1 MKVSDLPIIFVENP
15 TSRAYLKVL
24 MDKNIFDTDI
34 IYLNQTYSIGFLE
47 RLNFKTINH
56 YPIHFLKIK
65 EIKHLMDQIEDF
77 FGLDRSFLKNM
88 YDFKN
93 IKHFDNIFKLNSS
106 SINSEETISFLNRHK
121 GTCYLNTGKEIL
133 KNVFHTNKS
142 FFHIHPGYL
151 PQVKGADGSL
161 HSIDKFNEVGC
172 SFFKMNR
179 KIDDGKILNRIKL
192 DFNHLDFK
200 NLNNYSVKDL
210 YRIWFSFFDPA
221 LRAYMFKN
229 LIESNQ
235 DLNDLKLHKSYDD
248 EESNYY
254 SFMSEDRKQNIFSK
268 IFKNT
273 L

>member
-24 MDKNIFDTDI
+24 MDKNFFDTEI

-47 RLNFKTINH
+47 KLNFRTINH

-65 EIKHLMDQIEDF
+65 EIKYLIDQIEDF
-77 FGLDRSFLKNM
+77 FSLERSFI
-88 YDFKN
+88 KN
-93 IKHFDNIFKLNSS
+93 IYNIENIKNFNTIFKINSK
-106 SINSEETISFLNRHK
+106 SINSEETMSFLKNHK
-121 GTCYLNTGKEIL
+121 GSSYLNTGKEIL
-133 KNVFHTNKS
+133 KDVFLTKKS

-172 SFFKMNR
+172 SFFEMTR

-192 DFNHLDFK
+192 DFKQLDFK
-200 NLNNYSVKDL
+200 KFSNFKNKDL

-221 LRAYMFKN
+221 LRAHMFKN
-229 LIESNQ
+229 LIETNIDTSNV
-235 DLNDLKLHKSYDD
+235 KLFKTYEQED
-248 EESNYY
+248 SNYY
-254 SFMSEDRKQNIFSK
+254 SFMSENRKQITFTK
-268 IFKNT
+268 IFK
-273 L
+273 